1 MLVACLDVGKLKPKI
16 IRSKRKT
23 IALVVQPNGELLVR
37 APQRATQRQISAMLK
52 KHAGWIAKKQAE
64 VQARQAA
71 FAPRQFVDG
80 EEFLFLGEI
89 YALKILSQQKP
100 ALELKQDFQLAKSAQ
115 GAAKDI
121 FENWYK
127 KEACHIFNE
136 RVAHYAEKHG
146 FDVKQVKLS
155 SARTRWGSCS
165 SKGYINL
172 TWRLVMAPLEIID
185 YVVVHELC
193 HLREANHSSAFWAQ
207 VGAIMPD
214 YKSRRRWL
222 KENGGQFHWQ

>member
-1 MLVACLDVGKLKPKI
+1 MQSPKI

-23 IALVVQPNGELLVR
+23 IALVVQPDGELLVR
-37 APQRATQRQISAMLK
+37 APQRATRKQIDAMLT
-52 KHAGWIAKKQAE
+52 KHADWVAKKQAE
-64 VQARQAA
+64 VKARVGENP
-71 FAPRQFVDG
+71 PRQFVDG
-80 EEFLFLGEI
+80 ESFFFLGKK
-89 YALKILSQQKP
+89 YTLILVDIKKP
-100 ALELKQDFQLAKSAQ
+100 NLRLQGNFELAKSAQ
-115 GAAKDI
+115 GEAKAL
-121 FENWYK
+121 FEKWYK
-127 KEACHIFNE
+127 AEARNVFNE
-136 RVAHYAEKHG
+136 RVAYFAQKHG

-214 YKSRRRWL
+214 YKKRRKWL
-222 KENGGQFHWQ
+222 KDNGSQFHWQ

>member
-1 MLVACLDVGKLKPKI
+1 MRPSPKI

-23 IALVVQPNGELLVR
+23 IALIVQPNGELLVR
-37 APQRATQRQISAMLK
+37 APQRATQRQITDMLE

-64 VQARQAA
+64 IKFRPAA
-71 FAPRQFVDG
+71 FASRQFVAG
-80 EEFLFLGEI
+80 EIFFFLGKRYSLEI
-89 YALKILSQQKP
+89 ISAQKP
-100 ALELKQDFQLAKSAQ
+100 VLVLKQNFQLAQLAQ
-115 GAAKDI
+115 SEAKTI
-121 FENWYK
+121 FEHWYK
-127 KEACHIFNE
+127 KEARRIFTE
-136 RVAHYAEKHG
+136 RIAHYAEKHG

-172 TWRLVMAPLEIID
+172 TWRLVMAPPEIID

-207 VGAIMPD
+207 VAAIMPD
-214 YKSRRRWL
+214 YKSQRRWL
-222 KENGGQFHWQ
+222 KENGQLFHWK

>member
-1 MLVACLDVGKLKPKI
+1 MTFSPKI

-37 APQRATQRQISAMLK
+37 APQRATRRQIDDMLQ
-52 KHAGWIAKKQAE
+52 KHADWIAKKQAE
-64 VQARQAA
+64 AKVKQVAKPSRL
-71 FAPRQFVDG
+71 FAEG
-80 EEFLFLGEI
+80 EKFFFLGEQ
-89 YALKILSQQKP
+89 YSLAFVKGKALRLDGK
-100 ALELKQDFQLAKSAQ
+100 FQLGNAAQ
-115 GAAKDI
+115 ADVKVL
-121 FENWYK
+121 FEKWYK
-127 KEACHIFNE
+127 KEARHIFNE
-136 RVAHYAEKHG
+136 RVALYAKKHG

-193 HLREANHSSAFWAQ
+193 HLREANHSQAFWTQ

-214 YKSRRRWL
+214 YKTRRKWL
-222 KENGGQFHWQ
+222 RQNGHLFQWD